1 MSKPIKRVLLT
12 NDDGWREPGLKVMEE
27 IAHQIAEE
35 VWIISPDLDQSGV
48 SMSITLHSPLR
59 VHHMGER
66 RLSVSGTPSDCVL
79 LAVGELMPE
88 PPDLVLSGVNA
99 GANISDSVAYS
110 GTIGGALTATL
121 MGIPAI
127 ALSLAFHQRSELHWD
142 TVRQFGPGVV
152 RQLLEKGWPDDCAM
166 NVNFPACPADQ
177 VSGVATCRAR
187 AGSIG
192 GINIESRRDTRDVPY
207 FWLGFTR
214 QTERITGLDTDVG
227 ALRANRIAI
236 SPLRF
241 EREIA
246 SWQIDTDAMSS
257 KLGIKPQAND
267 NANTKGNDPSIDH

>member
-1 MSKPIKRVLLT
+1 MNKPIKRVLLT
-12 NDDGWREPGLKVMEE
+12 NDDGWRGPGMSVMEE
-27 IAHQIAEE
+27 IAREIAEE
-35 VWIISPDLDQSGV
+35 VWIIAPDLDQSGV

-59 VHHMGER
+59 VHHMGEN

-88 PPDLVLSGVNA
+88 MPDLVLSGVNS

-127 ALSLAFHQRSELHWD
+127 ALSQAYHKGSEVHWD
-142 TVRQFGPGVV
+142 TARRFGPGIV
-152 RQLLEKGWPDDCAM
+152 RALLEKGWPTDCAM
-166 NVNFPACPADQ
+166 NINFPACPPDQ

-192 GINIESRRDTRDVPY
+192 GINIECRRDTRDVPY
-207 FWLGFTR
+207 FWLGFQR
-214 QTERITGLDTDVG
+214 QTERITGLETDVG
-227 ALRANRIAI
+227 ALRAGRIAI

-241 EREIA
+241 ERDIA
-246 SWQIDTDAMSS
+246 SWQIDNQAVADS
-257 KLGIKPQAND
+257 LGIDPQAAD
-267 NANTKGNDPSIDH
+267 HAAGRDPSIDH

>member
-12 NDDGWREPGLKVMEE
+12 NDDGWRGPGMKVMEE
-27 IAHQIAEE
+27 IALQIAEE

-79 LAVGELMPE
+79 LAIGELMPE
-88 PPDLVLSGVNA
+88 PPDLLLSGVNA

-110 GTIGGALTATL
+110 GTIGGALTGTL
-121 MGIPAI
+121 LGIPAI
-127 ALSLAFHQRSELHWD
+127 ALSQAYHKGDDIHWD
-142 TVRQFGPGVV
+142 TARHFGPGIV
-152 RQLLEKGWPDDCAM
+152 RQLLEKGWPTDCAM
-166 NVNFPACPADQ
+166 NINFPACRPDQ
-177 VSGVATCRAR
+177 VAGVATCRAR

-207 FWLGFTR
+207 FWLGFQR

-227 ALRANRIAI
+227 ALRASRIAI

-246 SWQIDTDAMSS
+246 SWQIDADAMAR
-257 KLGIKPQAND
+257 KLGIEPQAD
-267 NANTKGNDPSIDH
+267 AGEGVDPSIDH

>member
-12 NDDGWREPGLKVMEE
+12 NDDGWRGPGMKILED

-59 VHHMGER
+59 VHEFEER

-79 LAVGELMPE
+79 LAVGELMPM

-121 MGIPAI
+121 MGIPSI
-127 ALSLAFHQRSELHWD
+127 ALSQAYHKGNDIHWE
-142 TVRQFGPGVV
+142 TSSRYGAGIV
-152 RQLLEKGWPDDCAM
+152 RQLLEKGWPTDCAM
-166 NVNFPACPADQ
+166 NVNFPACPPDE
-177 VSGVATCRAR
+177 VTGVATCRAR

-192 GINIESRRDTRDVPY
+192 GINIERRRDTRDVPY
-207 FWLGFTR
+207 FWLGFQR
-214 QTERITGLDTDVG
+214 QTERIIGLDTDVG
-227 ALRANRIAI
+227 ALRAGRIAI

-241 EREIA
+241 ERDIA
-246 SWQIDTDAMSS
+246 SWQIDNQAVAE
-257 KLGIKPQAND
+257 KLGINYQSDDELAGPG
-267 NANTKGNDPSIDH
+267 TDPSIDH

>member
-1 MSKPIKRVLLT
+1 MSKPIKCVLLT

-127 ALSLAFHQRSELHWD
+127 ALSLAYHKGDEMHWD
-142 TVRQFGPGVV
+142 SVRQFGPGVV

-177 VSGVATCRAR
+177 VTGVATCRAR

-192 GINIESRRDTRDVPY
+192 GINIESRRDTRDIPY
-207 FWLGFTR
+207 FWLGFQR

-227 ALRANRIAI
+227 ALRANRISI

-246 SWQIDTDAMSS
+246 SWQIDAEAMSS
-257 KLGIKPQAND
+257 KLGIKPRSEAAADSQD
-267 NANTKGNDPSIDH
+267 NEPSIDH

>member
-12 NDDGWREPGLKVMEE
+12 NDDGWRGPGLKVLED
-27 IAHQIAEE
+27 IAEQIADE

-59 VHHMGER
+59 VHQFEER
-66 RLSVSGTPSDCVL
+66 RFSISGTPSDCVL
-79 LAVGELMPE
+79 LAVGELMPA

-127 ALSLAFHQRSELHWD
+127 ALSQAYHKGNDIHWD
-142 TVRQFGPGVV
+142 TASHFGAGIV
-152 RQLLEKGWPDDCAM
+152 RQLLEKGWPTDCAM
-166 NVNFPACPADQ
+166 NVNFPASPPED
-177 VSGVATCRAR
+177 VTGVATCRAR
-187 AGSIG
+187 GGSIG

-207 FWLGFTR
+207 YWLGFQR
-214 QTERITGLDTDVG
+214 QTERIIGLDTDVG
-227 ALRANRIAI
+227 ALRAGRISI

-241 EREIA
+241 ERDIA
-246 SWQIDTDAMSS
+246 SWQIDNQAMSE
-257 KLGIKPQAND
+257 KLGIVYQSDDELAG
-267 NANTKGNDPSIDH
+267 AGQDPSIDH